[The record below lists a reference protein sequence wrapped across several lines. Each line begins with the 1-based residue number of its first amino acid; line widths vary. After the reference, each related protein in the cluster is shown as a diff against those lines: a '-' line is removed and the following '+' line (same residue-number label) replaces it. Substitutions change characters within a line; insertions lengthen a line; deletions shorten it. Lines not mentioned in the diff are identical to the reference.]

1 MASRSNSA
9 VWMGWVIFAALMM
22 MVIGV
27 VNVLQGIIALV
38 SPGRTVV
45 AQDRLYVVNLNGWG
59 LTLLIFGAVL
69 VCVGLGL
76 MTAKSWARWSAMI
89 LVGLH
94 AVIQIAWL
102 GAYPL
107 WALLMIALD
116 VVVLYALAAHWPDMG
131 AMSDEYAPPTAR
143 TGEHDTVGARPTS
156 GATAGQPTAD
166 HHAGTS

>member
-1 MASRSNSA
+1 
-9 VWMGWVIFAALMM
+9 MGWVIFAALMM

-76 MTAKSWARWSAMI
+76 MTAKSWARWSAMATCAAI
-89 LVGLH
+89 
-94 AVIQIAWL
+94 AVRIFSCTDEKAPARVLSALSTPTMVSCTLIGTARRLRIAL
-102 GAYPL
+102 PVYPL
-107 WALLMIALD
+107 
-116 VVVLYALAAHWPDMG
+116 MG
-131 AMSDEYAPPTAR
+131 T
-143 TGEHDTVGARPTS
+143 
-156 GATAGQPTAD
+156 
-166 HHAGTS
+166 